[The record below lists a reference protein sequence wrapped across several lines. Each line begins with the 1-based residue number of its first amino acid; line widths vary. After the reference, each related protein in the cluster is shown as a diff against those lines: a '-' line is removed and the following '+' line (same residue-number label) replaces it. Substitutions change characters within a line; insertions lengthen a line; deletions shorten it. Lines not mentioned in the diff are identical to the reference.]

1 MRGTRIVLVA
11 AAADLLSA
19 NAAAAA
25 LRERV
30 LVFSKAFTVAAPFA
44 GR

>member
-11 AAADLLSA
+11 AVAVLLSA

-25 LRERV
+25 LLERV
-30 LVFSKAFTVAAPFA
+30 LVFSKGFTVAAPFA
-44 GR
+44 GK

>member
-11 AAADLLSA
+11 AVAVLLSA

-25 LRERV
+25 LLERV
-30 LVFSKAFTVAAPFA
+30 LVFSKSFTIAVPFA
-44 GR
+44 GK